1 MNAAVESIWRVVAAI
16 PAGRVATYGEVAR
29 LAGLPRGARQVGRA
43 LGLAPA
49 ARKLPWFRVIGAGGR
64 IALPKDS
71 AGYRTQIRKLKAGS
85 VALPKPTTQRLSRL
99 VQQLVELER
108 WESFGQ
114 HNARIQLC
122 ERAETL
128 ATQTLDAR
136 PPCARGQA
144 PAR

>member
-49 ARKLPWFRVIGAGGR
+49 SRKLPWFRVIGAGGR

-71 AGYRTQIRKLKAGS
+71 AGYRTQIRKLKAEGIS
-85 VALPKPTTQRLSRL
+85 VINGRVRLND
-99 VQQLVELER
+99 VE
-108 WESFGQ
+108 WVPD
-114 HNARIQLC
+114 
-122 ERAETL
+122 
-128 ATQTLDAR
+128 LDELIWG
-136 PPCARGQA
+136 PP
-144 PAR
+144 